1 MYEYERE
8 ACTRV
13 PRLVSAPYMTAD
25 NSVLW
30 QPGREPSGCVSEAFV
45 FFSSPFSIPPE
56 TWDSLL
62 AGSAGDREARGRNI
76 RMPQPLLHFESV
88 SKTFA
93 GQHPPAP
100 LAAAG
105 VIGLPAPGFFLSKS
119 FDGPQACGP

>member
-1 MYEYERE
+1 LLYVFL
-8 ACTRV
+8 A
-13 PRLVSAPYMTAD
+13 RLVFHLKRGTLFWPALPA
-25 NSVLW
+25 
-30 QPGREPSGCVSEAFV
+30 
-45 FFSSPFSIPPE
+45 II
-56 TWDSLL
+56 
-62 AGSAGDREARGRNI
+62 EARGRNI

-119 FDGPQACGP
+119 FDGPQACGPCIFVSFFYA